1 MTLPHHDGKGAAASG
16 GGSGNNK
23 RMTGS
28 PTLSTI
34 AGRQFELRPIR
45 ASDAESYDRLVS
57 TLSPEDRRYRFFSAF
72 AKLPP
77 GLRDSLT
84 NVDHTTH
91 EAFVAAACGP
101 ERCDD
106 ISGVVRMIMDGSS
119 DESRGGRGGEAEY
132 AIIVSSRLRGVGLG
146 YSLMQYVI
154 DYARYI
160 GLERLRGDVMTANKA
175 MLQMCREL
183 GFEQRRHP
191 EDPSVSVVTLTL

>member
-72 AKLPP
+72 AKLSP

-119 DESRGGRGGEAEY
+119 DGRGGEAEY

>member
-1 MTLPHHDGKGAAASG
+1 MTLPHHDDKSAAVSG
-16 GGSGNNK
+16 GDAANQSANHSANHK

-45 ASDAESYDRLVS
+45 ASDADSYDRLVS

-77 GLRDSLT
+77 SLRDSLT

-101 ERCDD
+101 DRCDD
-106 ISGVVRMIMDGSS
+106 ISGVVRMIIDGGA
-119 DESRGGRGGEAEY
+119 EGRGGEAEY

-146 YSLMQYVI
+146 YSLM
-154 DYARYI
+154 
-160 GLERLRGDVMTANKA
+160 E
-175 MLQMCREL
+175 
-183 GFEQRRHP
+183 
-191 EDPSVSVVTLTL
+191 

>member
-1 MTLPHHDGKGAAASG
+1 MTLPHHDNN
-16 GGSGNNK
+16 GSGASSESGA
-23 RMTGS
+23 RMTGA
-28 PTLSTI
+28 PTLTTI

-45 ASDAESYDRLVS
+45 PSDAESYDRLVS
-57 TLSPEDRRYRFFSAF
+57 ALSPEDRRYRFFSAF

-77 GLRDSLT
+77 SLRDELT
-84 NVDHTTH
+84 DVDHDAH

-106 ISGVVRMIMDGSS
+106 ISGVVRMIMDPS
-119 DESRGGRGGEAEY
+119 GRQAEY

-160 GLERLRGDVMTANKA
+160 GLDRLRGDVMTANRA
-175 MLQMCREL
+175 MMQMCREL
-183 GFEQRRHP
+183 GFECRRHP

>member
-1 MTLPHHDGKGAAASG
+1 
-16 GGSGNNK
+16 
-23 RMTGS
+23 MTGS

-106 ISGVVRMIMDGSS
+106 ISGVVRMIMDGS
-119 DESRGGRGGEAEY
+119 GGEAEY

-191 EDPSVSVVTLTL
+191 EDPTVSVVTLTL